1 MSKYSD
7 NLNKA
12 LKKIEQAQSYIQDI
26 EAAGF
31 KLPDYYKTIPKEL
44 EDIKNDPNRQG
55 ISNERLNHIRYLF
68 NGNIIKSRAKVDLSE
83 NSAYR
88 IDIQATSDETVSVSP
103 LRKDKIK
110 YNELNKYA
118 RALQEDITTITDE
131 MGVVPNHPS
140 QVNLDNL
147 DKTLEDLNKTLGTN
161 YDLTQ
166 LTEINKAINE
176 YNRKVEGTG
185 VPPIDPNTLDA
196 ILRYATNVVGK
207 APAGVSPYREEIEKA
222 WYNDVTSTTLKNFG
236 WSTDEIRSF
245 KDLVDTSVFWK
256 KVHKDHLESDGKK
269 TREIHDFTDHIN
281 NILSKGDS
289 KNINELRRK
298 LRNGMNYKDIDEW
311 LQTL

>member
-1 MSKYSD
+1 MSNAS
-7 NLNKA
+7 NLDKA
-12 LKKIEQAQSYIQDI
+12 LKAIEKNEKYIKQL
-26 EAAGF
+26 EALGF
-31 KLPDYYKTIPKEL
+31 KLPESYKRIPEEL
-44 EDIKNDPNRQG
+44 KAIKNDPNRSG
-55 ISNERLNHIRYLF
+55 IHTDTLKKVQYLF
-68 NGNIIKSRAKVDLSE
+68 NKNVINSRAKVDLSE

-88 IDIQATSDETVSVSP
+88 IDIQATSDEVVSVSP
-103 LRKDKIK
+103 LRKDKLR
-110 YNELNKYA
+110 YNELNKYG
-118 RALQEDITTITDE
+118 RALQEDITTVTNG

-140 QVNLDNL
+140 QLNLDNL

-176 YNRKVEGTG
+176 YNRKVAGTG

-207 APAGVSPYREEIEKA
+207 APAGVSPYREQIEKA
-222 WYNDVTSTTLKNFG
+222 WYNDVTSTTLEKFG
-236 WSTDEIRSF
+236 WAKDEIRSF

-269 TREIHDFTDHIN
+269 TEIHDFTDHIN
-281 NILSKGDS
+281 DVLSKGDS

-298 LRNGMNYKDIDEW
+298 LRNGMNYKDIDKW

>member
-44 EDIKNDPNRQG
+44 EDIKNNPNRQG
-55 ISNERLNHIRYLF
+55 ISDERLNHIRYLF

-88 IDIQATSDETVSVSP
+88 VDIQATSDEVVSVSP
-103 LRKDKIK
+103 LGKDKLR

-118 RALQEDITTITDE
+118 RALQEDITTVTGG

-140 QVNLDNL
+140 QLNLDNL

-176 YNRKVEGTG
+176 YNRNVAGTG

-207 APAGVSPYREEIEKA
+207 APAGVSPYREQIEKA
-222 WYNDVTSTTLKNFG
+222 WYNDVTSTTLTNFG
-236 WSTDEIRSF
+236 WSKDEIRSF

-256 KVHKDHLESDGKK
+256 KVHKDNLESDGKK
-269 TREIHDFTDHIN
+269 TEIHDFTDHIN
-281 NILSKGDS
+281 DVLSKGDS

-298 LRNGMNYKDIDEW
+298 LRNGMNYKDIDKW

>member
-44 EDIKNDPNRQG
+44 EDIKNNPNRQG
-55 ISNERLNHIRYLF
+55 ISDERLNHIRYLF

-88 IDIQATSDETVSVSP
+88 VDIQATSDEVVSVSP
-103 LRKDKIK
+103 LRKDKLR

-118 RALQEDITTITDE
+118 RALQEDITTVTNG

-140 QVNLDNL
+140 QLNLDNL

-176 YNRKVEGTG
+176 YNRKVAGTG

-207 APAGVSPYREEIEKA
+207 APAGVSPYREQIEKA
-222 WYNDVTSTTLKNFG
+222 WYNDVTSKTLDKFG
-236 WSTDEIRSF
+236 WSKDEIRSF

-256 KVHKDHLESDGKK
+256 KVHADNLESDGKK
-269 TREIHDFTDHIN
+269 KRQIHDFTDHIN
-281 NILSKGDS
+281 NVLSKGDS
-289 KNINELRRK
+289 KNINELKRK
-298 LRNGMNYKDIDEW
+298 LRNGVNYKDIDKW